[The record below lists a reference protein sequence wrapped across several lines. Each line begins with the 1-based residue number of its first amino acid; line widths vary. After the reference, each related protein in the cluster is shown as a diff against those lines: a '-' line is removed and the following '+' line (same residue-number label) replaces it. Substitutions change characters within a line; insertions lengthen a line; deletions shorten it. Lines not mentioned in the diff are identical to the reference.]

1 MRRVLLFCL
10 LACLPLAAQ
19 VAPIPTST
27 ELPSSPFAI
36 KKNWIIGGAGSWDYL
51 TIDPAAKRLY
61 IAHGHSVQVV
71 DLDSGTVAGEIAG
84 FHEAHAIALDDT
96 GQYGYISDGPAN
108 AIAVFDR
115 RALRIEATIAIG
127 CAPRSIAFERQSKLV
142 FAICSA
148 NAAAPAPSSPQRR
161 LSLTSH
167 VVAIDTDSKTVL
179 AEMVVAGDFRFAQA
193 TDNGQ
198 VYVTVYPANQSS
210 PSQIAKLDGP
220 AIAAEAHRRRDAG
233 SPKSPSGET
242 VIFDWSGTNPPISLV
257 RFLVPAGCRNPQSF
271 AVDHKDRRLFA
282 SCEDQQFVV
291 LDSGTGD
298 LIAKMTTGP
307 GDDVIGYD
315 PDHELIFS
323 ANGGGYGSLTI
334 IQQDANTDSYAV
346 VQNLP
351 TLARASTL
359 AVDPSTGNVYLVTDY
374 TGVDLTPS
382 SGFGT
387 IKTAPIAGSF
397 RVLVVGH

>member
-1 MRRVLLFCL
+1 MRRVLPFCL
-10 LACLPLAAQ
+10 LVCLPIAAQ

-61 IAHGHSVQVV
+61 IAHDHSVQVV
-71 DLDSGTVAGEIAG
+71 DLDSGAVAGEIAG
-84 FHEAHAIALDDT
+84 FHEAHAITLDDT
-96 GQYGYISDGPAN
+96 GQYGYVSDGPAN

-115 RALRIEATIAIG
+115 RALRIESTIAIG

-148 NAAAPAPSSPQRR
+148 NAAIPAPASPLRR
-161 LSLTSH
+161 PLLTSH
-167 VVAIDTDSKTVL
+167 VIAIDTDSKTVL
-179 AEMVVAGDFRFAQA
+179 ADMVVAGDYRFAQV

-210 PSQIAKLDGP
+210 PSQIAKLDGV
-220 AIAAEAHRRRDAG
+220 AIATEAHRRRDAD
-233 SPKSPSGET
+233 SPKSPSGA
-242 VIFDWSGTNPPISLV
+242 VIFDWSRQNPPINLV
-257 RFLVPAGCRNPQSF
+257 RFLVPAACRNPQSF
-271 AVDHKDRRLFA
+271 AVDHKDGRLFVA
-282 SCEDQQFVV
+282 CDDQQFVV
-291 LDSGTGD
+291 LDSETGA
-298 LIAKMTTGP
+298 LIAKITTGP
-307 GDDVIGYD
+307 GDDVVGYD
-315 PDHELIFS
+315 PDHELIYS

-346 VQNLP
+346 IQNLP

-382 SGFGT
+382 SGFGA
-387 IKTAPIAGSF
+387 IKTAPVAGSF